1 MLVKI
6 YYSMKILGLFGFI
19 SAVYRRLASVKAK
32 CFNSVKDLLV
42 DKAGLEVGGPS
53 NNFSDKGML
62 PIYSVVRSLDNCNF
76 GNKTM
81 WEGTLV
87 QGQKF
92 VFSPTQKAGYQ
103 YVCESSYL
111 KDITDAKYDF
121 LLSHHAL
128 EHMANPIKVLM
139 EWVRVLKNKGILVLV
154 LPHKSTTFDRHRPV
168 TKLSHLIED
177 YRDNV
182 GEDDRTHMQEI
193 LDLHDLKRDPY
204 AGSKADFKKRTEN
217 NFENRGM
224 HHHVFDNQLVIDLL
238 DHVGLQFELL
248 ENHAH
253 NHIIVVGRK
262 LPLDLVKDNN
272 ASNKVVPEFVHGYLL
287 K

>member
-6 YYSMKILGLFGFI
+6 YYSMKILGLFGFV
-19 SAVYRRLASVKAK
+19 SAGIRRLASVKAK

-62 PIYSVVRSLDNCNF
+62 PIYSVVHSLDNCNF

-139 EWVRVLKNKGILVLV
+139 EWVRVLKDKGILVLV

-182 GEDDRTHMQEI
+182 GEDDLTHMQEI

-238 DHVGLQFELL
+238 DHVGFQFELL

-253 NHIIVVGRK
+253 NNIIVIGRK

>member
-92 VFSPTQKAGYQ
+92 VFSPTQK
-103 YVCESSYL
+103 
-111 KDITDAKYDF
+111 
-121 LLSHHAL
+121 
-128 EHMANPIKVLM
+128 
-139 EWVRVLKNKGILVLV
+139 RVTNTFVNHRISRILQ
-154 LPHKSTTFDRHRPV
+154 
-168 TKLSHLIED
+168 
-177 YRDNV
+177 
-182 GEDDRTHMQEI
+182 MQNTI
-193 LDLHDLKRDPY
+193 FY
-204 AGSKADFKKRTEN
+204 F
-217 NFENRGM
+217 
-224 HHHVFDNQLVIDLL
+224 
-238 DHVGLQFELL
+238 
-248 ENHAH
+248 
-253 NHIIVVGRK
+253 HIM
-262 LPLDLVKDNN
+262 L
-272 ASNKVVPEFVHGYLL
+272 
-287 K
+287 